1 MIALRYFYLK
11 GYKNKG
17 IISTE
22 GDDHDLPMVIEY
34 LKEQK
39 LTIAQLREDL
49 LKERNTNTKLTAKVE
64 ELANMIRS
72 ISESYSNDLQILK
85 EETKSFRN
93 GVEAKIELQASAI
106 DELRFQVQSIRNKM
120 ESKRLNSD
128 TPSASPART
137 GNNKSGEHHLSPSKK
152 IIFQNSSQDSLS
164 SAGSNPCLMSRSCL
178 SSQRAEYVWR
188 INAFTKKLKRIQS
201 NTYDEPS
208 RSEPFTTGPN
218 GYRLS
223 MWAYLN
229 GRGKGLNKCLA
240 VYVRIMAGEY
250 DPILQWPV
258 KPCYTFQLISQAQE
272 PNKRLDLVRVRD
284 LSIKHNGIMKPQKDD
299 KSIIVGFDDF
309 IVHED
314 IEKKEYLVDDSLFI
328 KCIVEFM

>member
-1 MIALRYFYLK
+1 M
-11 GYKNKG
+11 
-17 IISTE
+17 
-22 GDDHDLPMVIEY
+22 
-34 LKEQK
+34 
-39 LTIAQLREDL
+39 
-49 LKERNTNTKLTAKVE
+49 
-64 ELANMIRS
+64 
-72 ISESYSNDLQILK
+72 
-85 EETKSFRN
+85 
-93 GVEAKIELQASAI
+93 
-106 DELRFQVQSIRNKM
+106 
-120 ESKRLNSD
+120 
-128 TPSASPART
+128 
-137 GNNKSGEHHLSPSKK
+137 
-152 IIFQNSSQDSLS
+152 FQNSSQDSLS
-164 SAGSNPCLMSRSCL
+164 STGSNPSLMSRSSL
-178 SSQRAEYVWR
+178 PPQRAEFVWR
-188 INAFTKKLKRIQS
+188 INAFTKKLKRVQS

-229 GRGKGLNKCLA
+229 GRGKGLDKCLA

-272 PNKRLDLVRVRD
+272 ANKRLDLVRVRD

-314 IEKKEYLVDDSLFI
+314 IEKKEYLADDSLFI
-328 KCIVEFM
+328 RCIVCLLYTSPSPRDRG

>member
-1 MIALRYFYLK
+1 M
-11 GYKNKG
+11 
-17 IISTE
+17 
-22 GDDHDLPMVIEY
+22 
-34 LKEQK
+34 
-39 LTIAQLREDL
+39 TIAQLREDL
-49 LKERNTNTKLTAKVE
+49 LKERNTNLKLTTQID
-64 ELANMIRS
+64 ELTKTVRS
-72 ISESYSNDLQILK
+72 NNDSHSNDLHTLK

-93 GVEAKIELQASAI
+93 GLEAKIELQASTI
-106 DELRFQVQSIRNKM
+106 DELRFQVQSIRNKID
-120 ESKRLNSD
+120 SKRLTTD
-128 TPSASPART
+128 TPNASPART
-137 GNNKSGEHHLSPSKK
+137 VNNKSSEHHLSPSKK
-152 IIFQNSSQDSLS
+152 IMFQNSSQDSLS
-164 SAGSNPCLMSRSCL
+164 STGSNPSLMSRSSL
-178 SSQRAEYVWR
+178 PPQRAEFVWR
-188 INAFTKKLKRIQS
+188 INAFTKKLKRVQS

-229 GRGKGLNKCLA
+229 GRGKGLDKCLA

-272 PNKRLDLVRVRD
+272 ANKRLDLVRVRD

-314 IEKKEYLVDDSLFI
+314 IEKKEYLADDSLFI
-328 KCIVEFM
+328 RCIVEFM

>member
-1 MIALRYFYLK
+1 M
-11 GYKNKG
+11 
-17 IISTE
+17 
-22 GDDHDLPMVIEY
+22 
-34 LKEQK
+34 
-39 LTIAQLREDL
+39 TIAQLREDL
-49 LKERNTNTKLTAKVE
+49 LKERNTNLKLTTQID
-64 ELANMIRS
+64 ELTKTVRS
-72 ISESYSNDLQILK
+72 NNDSHSNDLHILK

-93 GVEAKIELQASAI
+93 GLEAKIELQASTI
-106 DELRFQVQSIRNKM
+106 DELRFQVQSIRNKID
-120 ESKRLNSD
+120 SKRLTTDIPN
-128 TPSASPART
+128 AIPART
-137 GNNKSGEHHLSPSKK
+137 VNNKSSEHHLSPSKK
-152 IIFQNSSQDSLS
+152 IMFQNSSQDSLS
-164 SAGSNPCLMSRSCL
+164 STGSNPSLMSRSSL
-178 SSQRAEYVWR
+178 PPQRAEFVWR
-188 INAFTKKLKRIQS
+188 INAFTKKLKRVQS

-229 GRGKGLNKCLA
+229 GRGKGLDKCLA

-272 PNKRLDLVRVRD
+272 ANKRLDLVRVRD

-314 IEKKEYLVDDSLFI
+314 IEKKEYLADDSLFI
-328 KCIVEFM
+328 RCIVEFM

>member
-1 MIALRYFYLK
+1 M
-11 GYKNKG
+11 
-17 IISTE
+17 
-22 GDDHDLPMVIEY
+22 
-34 LKEQK
+34 
-39 LTIAQLREDL
+39 TIAQLREDL
-49 LKERNTNTKLTAKVE
+49 LKERNTNLKLTTQID
-64 ELANMIRS
+64 ELTKTVRS
-72 ISESYSNDLQILK
+72 NNDSHSNDLHTLK

-93 GVEAKIELQASAI
+93 GLEAKIELQASTI
-106 DELRFQVQSIRNKM
+106 DELRFQVQSIRNKID
-120 ESKRLNSD
+120 SKRLTTD
-128 TPSASPART
+128 TPNASPART
-137 GNNKSGEHHLSPSKK
+137 VNNKSSEHHLSPSKK
-152 IIFQNSSQDSLS
+152 IMFQNSSQDSLS
-164 SAGSNPCLMSRSCL
+164 STGSNPSLMSRSRL
-178 SSQRAEYVWR
+178 PPQRAEFVWR
-188 INAFTKKLKRIQS
+188 INAFTKKLKRVQS

-229 GRGKGLNKCLA
+229 GRGKGLDKCLA

-272 PNKRLDLVRVRD
+272 ANKRLDLVRVRD

-314 IEKKEYLVDDSLFI
+314 IEKKEYLADDSLFI
-328 KCIVEFM
+328 RCIVEFM